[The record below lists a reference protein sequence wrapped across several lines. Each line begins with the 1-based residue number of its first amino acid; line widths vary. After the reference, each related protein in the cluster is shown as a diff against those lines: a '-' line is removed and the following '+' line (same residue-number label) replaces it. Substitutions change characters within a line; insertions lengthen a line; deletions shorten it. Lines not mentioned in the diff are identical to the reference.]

1 MRGYRFSRVW
11 AMTTNNPIEIAR
23 ETLKQLSARKLL
35 PTPENFERV
44 FNELAQINGSRE
56 NKLATQL
63 GRALESQ
70 ASDTVQAQL
79 ALSRLQQAI
88 SDGRWEQVPQFAI
101 DCIRESLKGTELTQS
116 WGSLIQD
123 LIRSWDI
130 RQPDLPQHF
139 KQSTLERVLINYGNQ
154 PEELNGKL
162 AGLINNWGI
171 PPSQR
176 DNGSG
181 MVETAETPAVS
192 QPSPAATSEVSSGK
206 GPDNWATWQRMLSY
220 ALKHGLGP
228 RLLNYPDLLD
238 GLEVLIDD
246 LQQLRDAEAL
256 DAYLPRLRTFMIQ
269 LELQS
274 QQEGRLVSSLASLL
288 KLMLDNIAEI
298 NHSDSYLVGQVSSL
312 QEVLSHE
319 PLSMQQ
325 LYQLET
331 NLREVI
337 RKQGTLKSTLDEAA
351 SSLRAL
357 LDSFISRLAQMTDS
371 TDVFH
376 DKIAQHSQR
385 LKNTQDVSELNG
397 IVGDLVED
405 TIEMQQGLSQSR
417 EELVMAREQVEAA
430 EQRIQDLEIA
440 LEAASAKVKE
450 DQLTGAYNRRG
461 LAEHF
466 QREISRT
473 ERSHSPLSVA
483 LIDVDNFKQLN
494 DRYGHLAGD
503 DALIYLVDVIR
514 SSIRPSDV
522 VARFGGEEFVLLMPD
537 TPLDEA
543 LETIRRLQRE
553 LTKTFF
559 LANNDRLVITFSA
572 GVSQWHLGERDIDVI
587 ERADQA
593 MYQAKLAGKNRVCS
607 AEDDLR
613 EAMGG
618 SA

>member
-44 FNELAQINGSRE
+44 FNELGQINGSRE

-63 GRALESQ
+63 ARALESQ
-70 ASDTVQAQL
+70 ASDTVQSQL

-88 SDGRWEQVPQFAI
+88 SDGRWELVPQFAI
-101 DCIRESLKGTELTQS
+101 DCMRESLKGSELAQS

-176 DNGSG
+176 ENGSST
-181 MVETAETPAVS
+181 VEPAETPAVS
-192 QPSPAATSEVSSGK
+192 QASTEITAETSH

-246 LQQLRDAEAL
+246 LQQLRDAAAL

-274 QQEGRLVSSLASLL
+274 QQEGRLVTSLASLL

-357 LDSFISRLAQMTDS
+357 LDSFISRLAQMTDN

-376 DKIAQHSQR
+376 EKIAKHSER
-385 LKNTQDVSELNG
+385 LKNTQDVNELNG

-430 EQRIQDLEIA
+430 EQRIQDLEVA

-473 ERSHSPLSVA
+473 ERSHNPLSVA

-572 GVSQWHLGERDIDVI
+572 GVAQWHLGERDIDVI

>member
-1 MRGYRFSRVW
+1 
-11 AMTTNNPIEIAR
+11 MTTNNPIEIAR

-35 PTPENFERV
+35 PTPENFEFI
-44 FNELAQINGSRE
+44 FNELAQTPSSRE

-63 GRALESQ
+63 TRALESQ
-70 ASDTVQAQL
+70 SSDTVQSQL
-79 ALSRLQQAI
+79 ALSRLQQAV
-88 SDGRWEQVPQFAI
+88 SENRWEQVPQLAI
-101 DCIRESLKGTELTQS
+101 DCMRESLKRSQPAQS
-116 WGSLIQD
+116 WGSLIQE
-123 LIRSWDI
+123 LIRCWDI
-130 RQPDLPQHF
+130 RQPNVPQHF
-139 KQSTLERVLINYGNQ
+139 KQSTLDRVLINYGNQ
-154 PEELNGKL
+154 PDELNGKL
-162 AGLINNWGI
+162 AGLISNWGT
-171 PPSQR
+171 PP
-176 DNGSG
+176 
-181 MVETAETPAVS
+181 TTPATPELVESRSETVS
-192 QPSPAATSEVSSGK
+192 NTVAASVELPEAAVAASQIA
-206 GPDNWATWQRMLSY
+206 DNSWATWQRMLSY

-238 GLEVLIDD
+238 GLELLIDD
-246 LQQLRDAEAL
+246 LQPLQDAAAL

-337 RKQGTLKSTLDEAA
+337 RKQGTLKNTLDEAA

-357 LDSFISRLAQMTDS
+357 LDSFISRLALMTDS
-371 TDVFH
+371 TDEFH
-376 DKIAQHSQR
+376 NKITQHSDR
-385 LKNTQDVSELNG
+385 LKNTQDASELNS
-397 IVGDLVED
+397 IIGDLMED
-405 TIEMQQGLSQSR
+405 TVEMQQGLSLSR
-417 EELVMAREQVEAA
+417 DQLVMAREQVEAA
-430 EQRIQDLEIA
+430 EQRIQDLEMA
-440 LEAASAKVKE
+440 LESASAKVKE

-473 ERSHSPLSVA
+473 ERSFSPLSVA
-483 LIDVDNFKQLN
+483 LLDVDNFKHLN

-514 SSIRPSDV
+514 SSIRPADV
-522 VARFGGEEFVLLMPD
+522 VARFGGEEFVLLMPE

-572 GVSQWHLGERDIDVI
+572 GVAQWHLGERDIDVI

-613 EAMGG
+613 EAMK
-618 SA
+618 